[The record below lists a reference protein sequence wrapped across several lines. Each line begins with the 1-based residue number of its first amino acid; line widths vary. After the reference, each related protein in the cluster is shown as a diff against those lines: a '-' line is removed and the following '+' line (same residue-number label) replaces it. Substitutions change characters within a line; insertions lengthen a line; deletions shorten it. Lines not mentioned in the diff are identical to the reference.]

1 MEQNDEVTDI
11 DIQEILDILKDN
23 LSWFQPKNP
32 PEQLQGGLL
41 NYVWRVDGEPKSII
55 IKYFPPYIATVPEV
69 PLDDKR
75 MVIEARAL
83 QAFQAGGIFSALNNN
98 KIRPPQIYYAD
109 EARKFLVMEDVENE
123 HSLKTAYNWILDGLS
138 GKEAGEIIGN
148 FIGNLHSLSFS
159 RTDLATDFENF
170 SIQKTRLDFQYQA
183 IASLLKQ
190 AGIEDYQILGN
201 KVSQLGEKYLQKGKN
216 IIMGDLWP
224 ASIIPVASGL
234 RIIDW
239 ELAHYGYPAQ
249 DLAHFAAHL
258 WMKSN
263 RAKTKT
269 EAKELDQMLAS
280 FFNSYVCALGSNHKD
295 ILDSQEIID
304 CSLHFAAEI
313 LVRTI
318 GSFQTGYLYDGLA
331 LKSPPI
337 QKAVQTAVYH
347 LRFPENLNTF
357 SPLVTA

>member
-1 MEQNDEVTDI
+1 MTKI

-32 PEQLQGGLL
+32 PEELQGGLL

-75 MVIEARAL
+75 MMIEARAL
-83 QAFQAGGIFSALNNN
+83 QAFQSGGIFSPLNNN

-123 HSLKTAYNWILDGLS
+123 PNIKRASKTASNWILGDLS

-148 FIGNLHSLSFS
+148 FIGNLHYLSFY
-159 RTDLATDFENF
+159 RTDLAADFENF
-170 SIQKTRLDFQYQA
+170 SIQKTRLDFQYKA
-183 IASLLKQ
+183 IAPLLKQ
-190 AGIEDYQILGN
+190 AGIEDYQVLGDQ
-201 KVSQLGEKYLQKGKN
+201 VSKLGEKYLQKGKN
-216 IIMGDLWP
+216 VIMGDLWP
-224 ASIIPVASGL
+224 NSIIPVTSGL

-263 RAKTKT
+263 RATTKT
-269 EAKELDQMLAS
+269 EAEELDRMLAS
-280 FFNSYVCALGSNHKD
+280 FFDAYVSALGSNCEN
-295 ILDSQEIID
+295 ILTSQEIID

-318 GSFQTGYLYDGLA
+318 GNFQAGYLYDGLA
-331 LKSPPI
+331 LTSPPI
-337 QKAVQTAVYH
+337 QKAVQTAVNH
-347 LRFPENLNTF
+347 LRFPGNATTF
-357 SPLVTA
+357 SALVIS